1 MYENRPHIQYPI
13 RLGTLILSALCAQCA
28 PSWRTLD
35 LIFQSP
41 HTFVAAAAAGTAA
54 AEEVVQEEKEEDQEE
69 GDWCM

>member
-1 MYENRPHIQYPI
+1 MF
-13 RLGTLILSALCAQCA
+13 AQCA

-54 AEEVVQEEKEEDQEE
+54 AEEVVQGEKEEDQEE